1 MSKEILEKKGRL
13 VELDELIREY
23 RIEID
28 EYLKII
34 KDNFGVRNADL
45 SYVEKI
51 DLKKIKIF
59 FKEIERKQGLL
70 AAVVKE
76 KVMLREELGIVE

>member
-13 VELDELIREY
+13 AELDELIREY

-28 EYLKII
+28 EYIKIV
-34 KDNFGVRNADL
+34 KDNFGVRNSDL

-59 FKEIERKQGLL
+59 FKAIERKQGSL
-70 AAVVKE
+70 AAIVRE
-76 KVMLREELGIVE
+76 KVMLREELGIAE